1 MDAMEEELSAP
12 SCTLKRQKLKQKQA
26 IHIVL
31 QLVVCIMVCDDNF
44 NTAINLF
51 QDGDCQHDPS
61 QGIAGVGDYT
71 DITPGSED
79 DLLDAV
85 ANVGPI
91 SVALD
96 CKHRSFQVY
105 YSIKRKIM
113 EISHLFYIFSCIN
126 LVSIL
131 MKIAPLLT
139 WVTLYWLLGMV

>member
-1 MDAMEEELSAP
+1 MDAMEEELTVP
-12 SCTLKRQKLKQKQA
+12 SGTLKQQKLKQKQA

-31 QLVVCIMVCDDNF
+31 QLVVCMVCDGRF
-44 NTAINLF
+44 TTTINLF

-61 QGIAGVGDYT
+61 QGITGVGDYT

-85 ANVGPI
+85 ANVGPV

-96 CKHRSFQVY
+96 SSQQTFQVY
-105 YSIKRKIM
+105 YSIKCKITG
-113 EISHLFYIFSCIN
+113 ISNLSYTFSCIN

-131 MKIAPLLT
+131 MKIVLLMN
-139 WVTLYWLLGMV
+139 WIMV

>member
-1 MDAMEEELSAP
+1 MTLP
-12 SCTLKRQKLKQKQA
+12 SSTLKQQKLKQKQA

-31 QLVVCIMVCDDNF
+31 RLVVCIMVCDDNF

-51 QDGDCQHDPS
+51 QDGDCQHDSS

-71 DITPGSED
+71 DITQNSED

-96 CKHRSFQVY
+96 CSHQSFQVY

-113 EISHLFYIFSCIN
+113 GISNLSYTFSCIN

-131 MKIAPLLT
+131 MKIAPLMN
-139 WVTLYWLLGMV
+139 WIMV